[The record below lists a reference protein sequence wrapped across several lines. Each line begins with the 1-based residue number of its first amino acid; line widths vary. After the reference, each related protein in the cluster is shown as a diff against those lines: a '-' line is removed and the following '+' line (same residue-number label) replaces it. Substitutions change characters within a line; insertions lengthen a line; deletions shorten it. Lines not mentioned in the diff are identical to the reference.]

1 MADLPLQRIT
11 PGQPPFTFIGV
22 DLFGPFLVKKGRSV
36 TKWYGVLFTCLVSRA
51 IHIEVAHSLDTD
63 SFINSLRRLI
73 SRRGTPE
80 EIRSD
85 NGTNFKSGNRE
96 ISDAIRQ
103 WNLNQLHGFFLQ
115 HEIRWHFNPLRAS
128 HMGGVWERQIR
139 SIRKVLT
146 AVIKEQM
153 QTDEELHTLLCEVK
167 AIINGRPLTKLS
179 EDHRDLSVLTQNH
192 LLFLWLNCFPIGI
205 FATGHLLTL

>member
-1 MADLPLQRIT
+1 MADLPLQGIT

-36 TKWYGVLFTCLVSRA
+36 TKWYGVLFTCPVSRA

-63 SFINSLRRLI
+63 SFINLLRRLI

-85 NGTNFKSGNRE
+85 NGMNFKSGNRE

-115 HEIRWHFNPLRAS
+115 HEIRWHFNSLRA
-128 HMGGVWERQIR
+128 
-139 SIRKVLT
+139 
-146 AVIKEQM
+146 
-153 QTDEELHTLLCEVK
+153 
-167 AIINGRPLTKLS
+167 
-179 EDHRDLSVLTQNH
+179 
-192 LLFLWLNCFPIGI
+192 
-205 FATGHLLTL
+205 